1 MFVVVG
7 LLPQI
12 GALGVHAGRRIAAT
26 GVPLA
31 T

>member
-1 MFVVVG
+1 LVTCLMTVRTS
-7 LLPQI
+7 LP
-12 GALGVHAGRRIAAT
+12 LGVRAARRIAAT